1 MVADK
6 FKQKSKSSL
15 NANSDNRDNNVCD
28 GLWKRPIRGNQQ
40 LTAVS
45 SNSHYSSAR
54 LSGVA
59 NIGIEMEMFAYDA
72 HTLIPLGLPGSVFHP
87 SELLKRMSDA
97 IEGAKLKVDP
107 ATGVVVGLS
116 MPSGANF
123 SLEPGGQVEFSSAP
137 RSDTRSLVEDVVFG
151 LEALRDAAGDA
162 VVFLSHGT
170 NPLAPRDMPLLV
182 PKERYQIL
190 RRYFQSEAGGRGVD
204 MMGHTGTV
212 QPNIDVPGDDSDWE
226 DAVRLSFALTPAVQ
240 ALTRNSFY
248 FAGERSKFKS
258 ERQQIWKQTDKTR
271 AGIPEGIVQ
280 AQDVACHYASWAR
293 KANVFLVR
301 GLPVAEQP
309 LHGELTFEQFLH
321 TGYKDCKATLQDWEL
336 HLATLFPEIRLR
348 GFLEIRN
355 LDAQPF
361 EHLLAGVMLWKGIL
375 IDPNARAEAWSL
387 LSRNALATD
396 ENQQSAELVLGREL
410 LVLATESL
418 RRMGDTIG
426 VAALESA
433 AVSWL
438 LASKEELHPQDPF
451 EFVRKFSVADPAAAF
466 SSSLDKAGV
475 AKRNTRDK
483 KGLNGKKI

>member
-1 MVADK
+1 MAADK
-6 FKQKSKSSL
+6 FKQNPSNPNAVKAGNGKS
-15 NANSDNRDNNVCD
+15 NVCD
-28 GLWKRPIRGNQQ
+28 GLWKRPIRGVQQ
-40 LTAVS
+40 QTAPS
-45 SNSHYSSAR
+45 SLAHYSSSR

-72 HTLIPLGLPGSVFHP
+72 NTLIPLGLPGSIFHP

-97 IEGAKLKVDP
+97 IEGANLKVDP

-116 MPSGANF
+116 LPSGANF

-137 RSDTRSLVEDVVFG
+137 RADTFGLVEDVLFG

-170 NPLAPRDMPLLV
+170 NPVALRDMPLLV

-190 RRYFQSEAGGRGVD
+190 RRYFQSEPGGRGVD

-240 ALTRNSFY
+240 SLTRNSFF
-248 FAGERSKFKS
+248 FAGERSTFKS
-258 ERQQIWKQTDKTR
+258 ERQQIWKQTDKSR
-271 AGIPEGIVQ
+271 SGIPQGIVQ

-293 KANVFLVR
+293 KADVFLVR
-301 GLPVAEQP
+301 GLPVSEQP

-321 TGYKDCKATLQDWEL
+321 TGYKDRKATLQDWEL

-361 EHLLAGVMLWKGIL
+361 EHLLAGVMLWKGVL
-375 IDPNARAEAWSL
+375 VDPNARAEAWSL
-387 LSRNALATD
+387 LSRSALATS
-396 ENQQSAELVLGREL
+396 ENQLAAEQALGREL

-418 RRMGDTIG
+418 RRMGDSLG
-426 VAALESA
+426 VAALEAA
-433 AVSWL
+433 AVFWL
-438 LASKEELHPQDPF
+438 LASKEELYPRDAK
-451 EFVRKFSVADPAAAF
+451 EFVKKYSVTDPAEAF
-466 SSSLDKAGV
+466 VKSLQKAGMSV
-475 AKRNTRDK
+475 KSARGKT
-483 KGLNGKKI
+483 GFNGKKI

>member
-1 MVADK
+1 MAADK
-6 FKQKSKSSL
+6 FKQKSDSSKVVNTE
-15 NANSDNRDNNVCD
+15 NAPSNVCD
-28 GLWKRPIRGNQQ
+28 GLWKRPIRGVQQ
-40 LTAVS
+40 PTSPS
-45 SNSHYSSAR
+45 SNVHYSSTR

-72 HTLIPLGLPGSVFHP
+72 NTLIPLGLPGSVFHP

-97 IEGAKLKVDP
+97 IDGAKLKVDP

-137 RSDTRSLVEDVVFG
+137 RADTFGLVDDVVFG
-151 LEALRDAAGDA
+151 LEALRNAAGDA

-170 NPLAPRDMPLLV
+170 NPVAPREMPLLV

-190 RRYFQSEAGGRGVD
+190 RRYFQSEPGGRGVD

-240 ALTRNSFY
+240 ALTRNSFF
-248 FAGERSKFKS
+248 FAGEPSRFKS
-258 ERQQIWKQTDKTR
+258 ERQQIWKQTDTTR
-271 AGIPEGIVQ
+271 SGIPEGIVQ
-280 AQDVACHYASWAR
+280 ARDVACHYASWAR
-293 KANVFLVR
+293 KADVFLVR
-301 GLPVAEQP
+301 GLPVSEQP

-321 TGYKDCKATLQDWEL
+321 TGYKERKATLQDWEL

-375 IDPNARAEAWSL
+375 VDPNARAEAWSL
-387 LSRNALATD
+387 LSRSALASG
-396 ENQQSAELVLGREL
+396 ENQSAAEQALGREL

-418 RRMGDTIG
+418 RRMGDSLG
-426 VAALESA
+426 VAALEAA

-438 LASKEELHPQDPF
+438 LTSKEDVYPTDAH
-451 EFVRKFSVADPAAAF
+451 EFVRRYSVSDPGEAF
-466 SSSLDKAGV
+466 VRSLEKAGISV
-475 AKRNTRDK
+475 K
-483 KGLNGKKI
+483 KARGKAGFNGKKI